1 MALSL
6 LIDTSSSMEDRMA
19 TAQDAAI
26 GFVRKLRPTDL
37 GEVIG
42 FDSRAEVLQ
51 KFTSNTAELE
61 QAIRKTVAGGSTS
74 MNNAMYISLKG
85 LKKIP
90 VRQEDEIR
98 RQAIILLSDGEDTSS
113 LVTFEDVLDLARR
126 SETAIYAIGLMD
138 EAAAGQ
144 SKGFREAT
152 YALRQLTNDTGGRA
166 FFPADVKTLATVYG
180 QIYDELSSQY
190 TIGYTSKNPRRDG
203 AWRRLV
209 VRVARPNVQARTK
222 QGYFAPLARRPIAQS
237 RGLTPYLVERAS
249 DPFSPIIMSMNAIL
263 LFLYAA
269 AGVAYAV
276 QFARRTFGTS
286 RVATVLL
293 VLAAFAHTF
302 VIGMETMR
310 VGHVPFASATSA
322 ISTFVWLLA
331 LSYLYVELT
340 TGERAMG
347 VFILPLLV
355 VLQAIPAFSAV
366 VDEPRSVILES
377 PWFGVH
383 VSSLLFAYASFALA
397 AVLGINDRSRL
408 ALRCSISPLGAF
420 TLFVGADRR
429 MRSFAASRIAAA
441 KMPAIMSSSIIPSPP
456 ERL

>member
-1 MALSL
+1 MKKTPLLLLFLAAALAVPLVIRAQQPAFRSAIDVVSMSVTVTDSTNKYITDLTEKDFEIFEDGVKQDLTLFNRSNLPVALSL

-51 KFTSNTAELE
+51 KFTSNATELE

-74 MNNAMYISLKG
+74 LNNALYIALKG

-90 VRQEDEIR
+90 IRQEDEIR

-126 SETAIYAIGLMD
+126 SETAIYAIGLMED
-138 EAAAGQ
+138 GAGGQ

-166 FFPADVKTLATVYG
+166 FFPADVKSLANVYG

-190 TIGYTSKNPRRDG
+190 TIGYTSKNSRRDG

-222 QGYFAPLARRPIAQS
+222 QGYFAPVTIR
-237 RGLTPYLVERAS
+237 
-249 DPFSPIIMSMNAIL
+249 
-263 LFLYAA
+263 
-269 AGVAYAV
+269 
-276 QFARRTFGTS
+276 
-286 RVATVLL
+286 
-293 VLAAFAHTF
+293 
-302 VIGMETMR
+302 
-310 VGHVPFASATSA
+310 
-322 ISTFVWLLA
+322 
-331 LSYLYVELT
+331 
-340 TGERAMG
+340 
-347 VFILPLLV
+347 
-355 VLQAIPAFSAV
+355 
-366 VDEPRSVILES
+366 
-377 PWFGVH
+377 
-383 VSSLLFAYASFALA
+383 
-397 AVLGINDRSRL
+397 
-408 ALRCSISPLGAF
+408 
-420 TLFVGADRR
+420 
-429 MRSFAASRIAAA
+429 
-441 KMPAIMSSSIIPSPP
+441 
-456 ERL
+456 

>member
-1 MALSL
+1 MKQRSLPVLLLATALAMPLVIRAQQPAFRSAIDVVSMNVTVTDSTNKYITDLTETDFEIFEDGVKQELTLFNRSNLPVALSL
-6 LIDTSSSMEDRMA
+6 LIDTSSSMEDRIA

-51 KFTSNTAELE
+51 TFTSNTAELE

-74 MNNAMYISLKG
+74 LNNAIYISLKG

-90 VRQEDEIR
+90 IRQEEEIR

-138 EAAAGQ
+138 NGGAGQ

-166 FFPADVKTLATVYG
+166 FFPADVRSLSSVYG

-222 QGYFAPLARRPIAQS
+222 QGYFAP
-237 RGLTPYLVERAS
+237 VAS
-249 DPFSPIIMSMNAIL
+249 
-263 LFLYAA
+263 
-269 AGVAYAV
+269 
-276 QFARRTFGTS
+276 
-286 RVATVLL
+286 TV
-293 VLAAFAHTF
+293 
-302 VIGMETMR
+302 R
-310 VGHVPFASATSA
+310 
-322 ISTFVWLLA
+322 
-331 LSYLYVELT
+331 
-340 TGERAMG
+340 
-347 VFILPLLV
+347 
-355 VLQAIPAFSAV
+355 
-366 VDEPRSVILES
+366 
-377 PWFGVH
+377 
-383 VSSLLFAYASFALA
+383 
-397 AVLGINDRSRL
+397 
-408 ALRCSISPLGAF
+408 
-420 TLFVGADRR
+420 
-429 MRSFAASRIAAA
+429 
-441 KMPAIMSSSIIPSPP
+441 
-456 ERL
+456 

>member
-1 MALSL
+1 MNHRPLPLVILAATAIAAPLALKAQQPAFRSAIDVVSMNVTVTDSTNKYITDLTEKDFEIFEDGVKQELTLFNRTNLPVALSL
-6 LIDTSSSMEDRMA
+6 LIDTSSSMEDRMT

-51 KFTSNTAELE
+51 KFTNNTSELE

-74 MNNAMYISLKG
+74 MNNALYISLKG

-90 VRQEDEIR
+90 IRQEDEIR

-138 EAAAGQ
+138 DTAGGQ

-166 FFPADVKTLATVYG
+166 FFPADIKTLASVYG

-222 QGYFAPLARRPIAQS
+222 QGYFAPLAQ
-237 RGLTPYLVERAS
+237 
-249 DPFSPIIMSMNAIL
+249 
-263 LFLYAA
+263 
-269 AGVAYAV
+269 
-276 QFARRTFGTS
+276 
-286 RVATVLL
+286 TV
-293 VLAAFAHTF
+293 
-302 VIGMETMR
+302 R
-310 VGHVPFASATSA
+310 
-322 ISTFVWLLA
+322 
-331 LSYLYVELT
+331 
-340 TGERAMG
+340 
-347 VFILPLLV
+347 
-355 VLQAIPAFSAV
+355 
-366 VDEPRSVILES
+366 
-377 PWFGVH
+377 
-383 VSSLLFAYASFALA
+383 
-397 AVLGINDRSRL
+397 
-408 ALRCSISPLGAF
+408 
-420 TLFVGADRR
+420 
-429 MRSFAASRIAAA
+429 
-441 KMPAIMSSSIIPSPP
+441 
-456 ERL
+456 

>member
-1 MALSL
+1 MKYKPLPIVLLVTALTAPVAIRAQQGTFRSAIDVVSMNVTVTENVNSTNRYITDLTEKDFEIFEDGVKQELTLFNRSNLPVALSL

-51 KFTSNTAELE
+51 KFTSNTADLE

-74 MNNAMYISLKG
+74 MNNALYISLKG

-90 VRQEDEIR
+90 IRQEDEIR

-126 SETAIYAIGLMD
+126 SETAIYAIGLMED
-138 EAAAGQ
+138 NPGGQ

-166 FFPADVKTLATVYG
+166 FFPADVKSLASVYG

-209 VRVARPNVQARTK
+209 VRVARPNTQARTK
-222 QGYFAPLARRPIAQS
+222 QGYFAPLS
-237 RGLTPYLVERAS
+237 TP
-249 DPFSPIIMSMNAIL
+249 
-263 LFLYAA
+263 
-269 AGVAYAV
+269 
-276 QFARRTFGTS
+276 
-286 RVATVLL
+286 TV
-293 VLAAFAHTF
+293 
-302 VIGMETMR
+302 R
-310 VGHVPFASATSA
+310 
-322 ISTFVWLLA
+322 
-331 LSYLYVELT
+331 
-340 TGERAMG
+340 
-347 VFILPLLV
+347 
-355 VLQAIPAFSAV
+355 
-366 VDEPRSVILES
+366 
-377 PWFGVH
+377 
-383 VSSLLFAYASFALA
+383 
-397 AVLGINDRSRL
+397 
-408 ALRCSISPLGAF
+408 
-420 TLFVGADRR
+420 
-429 MRSFAASRIAAA
+429 
-441 KMPAIMSSSIIPSPP
+441 
-456 ERL
+456 

>member
-1 MALSL
+1 MKQRPLPLVILVATAIAAPLVLRAQQPAFRSAIDVVSMNVTVTDSTNKYITDLTEKDFEIFEDGVKQDMTLFNRTNLPVALSL
-6 LIDTSSSMEDRMA
+6 LIDTSSSMEDRMT

-26 GFVRKLRPTDL
+26 GFVRKLRATDL

-74 MNNAMYISLKG
+74 MNNALYISLKG

-90 VRQEDEIR
+90 IRQEDEIR

-138 EAAAGQ
+138 DTAGGQ

-166 FFPADVKTLATVYG
+166 FFPADIKTLASVYG

-222 QGYFAPLARRPIAQS
+222 QGYFAPLAQ
-237 RGLTPYLVERAS
+237 
-249 DPFSPIIMSMNAIL
+249 
-263 LFLYAA
+263 
-269 AGVAYAV
+269 
-276 QFARRTFGTS
+276 
-286 RVATVLL
+286 TV
-293 VLAAFAHTF
+293 
-302 VIGMETMR
+302 R
-310 VGHVPFASATSA
+310 
-322 ISTFVWLLA
+322 
-331 LSYLYVELT
+331 
-340 TGERAMG
+340 
-347 VFILPLLV
+347 
-355 VLQAIPAFSAV
+355 
-366 VDEPRSVILES
+366 
-377 PWFGVH
+377 
-383 VSSLLFAYASFALA
+383 
-397 AVLGINDRSRL
+397 
-408 ALRCSISPLGAF
+408 
-420 TLFVGADRR
+420 
-429 MRSFAASRIAAA
+429 
-441 KMPAIMSSSIIPSPP
+441 
-456 ERL
+456 

>member
-74 MNNAMYISLKG
+74 LNNAIYISLKG

-90 VRQEDEIR
+90 IRQEEEIR

-126 SETAIYAIGLMD
+126 SETAIYAIGLM
-138 EAAAGQ
+138 EESAGGQ

-166 FFPADVKTLATVYG
+166 FFPADVKSLATCLRA
-180 QIYDELSSQY
+180 DL
-190 TIGYTSKNPRRDG
+190 RRAVEPVHDWVHLQESP
-203 AWRRLV
+203 ARRRMAASV

-222 QGYFAPLARRPIAQS
+222 QGYFAPLAAPVR
-237 RGLTPYLVERAS
+237 
-249 DPFSPIIMSMNAIL
+249 
-263 LFLYAA
+263 
-269 AGVAYAV
+269 
-276 QFARRTFGTS
+276 
-286 RVATVLL
+286 
-293 VLAAFAHTF
+293 
-302 VIGMETMR
+302 
-310 VGHVPFASATSA
+310 
-322 ISTFVWLLA
+322 
-331 LSYLYVELT
+331 
-340 TGERAMG
+340 
-347 VFILPLLV
+347 
-355 VLQAIPAFSAV
+355 
-366 VDEPRSVILES
+366 
-377 PWFGVH
+377 
-383 VSSLLFAYASFALA
+383 
-397 AVLGINDRSRL
+397 
-408 ALRCSISPLGAF
+408 
-420 TLFVGADRR
+420 
-429 MRSFAASRIAAA
+429 
-441 KMPAIMSSSIIPSPP
+441 
-456 ERL
+456 